1 MGRTARSVT
10 ATKKHLT
17 KAEKAKRQELE
28 NIIAE
33 DLPSEPPADLSP
45 SRQEIYRFI
54 VNLLNDSGL
63 IKSLD
68 LEVIKQAC
76 ITIDRLHTIDQL
88 IDNEGLTNSKLL
100 TAKNQLFQQFL
111 KIADLLMM
119 SPQSRAKL
127 GAVNVRSK
135 EKDPLIELL
144 NDMDGG
150 SND

>member
-1 MGRTARSVT
+1 MARQARTTSG
-10 ATKKHLT
+10 TKKHLT
-17 KAEKAKRQELE
+17 KAEKSKRQEIE
-28 NIIAE
+28 NIITE
-33 DLPSEPPADLSP
+33 DIPNEPPADLTEP
-45 SRQEIYRFI
+45 RREIYKFI
-54 VNLLNDSGL
+54 VSTLNDSGI
-63 IKSLD
+63 IKKLD

-88 IDNEGLTNSKLL
+88 IDTEGLTNKNLL
-100 TAKNQLFQQFL
+100 TAKNQLFTQFL

-144 NDMDGG
+144 EDMDGG
-150 SND
+150 LNE

>member
-1 MGRTARSVT
+1 MGRTAKTTSG
-10 ATKKHLT
+10 TKKHLT
-17 KAEKAKRQELE
+17 KAEKAKRQEIE

-45 SRQEIYRFI
+45 SRQEIYVFI
-54 VNLLNDSGL
+54 VNLLSDSG
-63 IKSLD
+63 IVKKLD
-68 LEVIKQAC
+68 IEIIKQAC

-88 IDNEGLTNSKLL
+88 IDSEGLTNKTLL

-127 GAVNVRSK
+127 GAVSTRNK

-144 NDMDGG
+144 EGMD
-150 SND
+150 NEQ